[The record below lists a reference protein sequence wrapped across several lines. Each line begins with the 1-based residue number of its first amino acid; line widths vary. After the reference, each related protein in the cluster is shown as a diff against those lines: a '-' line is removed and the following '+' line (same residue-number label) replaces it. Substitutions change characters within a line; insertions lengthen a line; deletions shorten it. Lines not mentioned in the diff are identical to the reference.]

1 MDETVEA
8 PRTAPPVMVMPG
20 IGMVCRCR
28 KLICGEGVNALNSAV
43 VNIALA
49 AIAGFAVPAAAG
61 V

>member
-20 IGMVCRCR
+20 IGMLRRRR
-28 KLICGEGVNALNSAV
+28 KQIRREGVNALKSAV
-43 VNIALA
+43 VNMALA